1 MSTCSNSDTDNVEL
15 SFMEFSKTL
24 LKTFMLLVILV
35 IILILKKSLLRS
47 DSSLFYIALFVIFAT
62 FLFTL
67 LGVMDKYLYNN
78 LVMGMGIAVGLQLLF
93 WTQINISSK

>member
-1 MSTCSNSDTDNVEL
+1 MSTCSKNSSDDIEL

-35 IILILKKSLLRS
+35 IILILKKSLLRT
-47 DSSLFYIALFVIFAT
+47 DSSLFYIALFIIFAT

-67 LGVMDKYLYNN
+67 LGVMDRYLYNN

-93 WTQINISSK
+93 WTQITISTK